1 MEINGNTR
9 VVVHLAYPSAHLQ
22 TPQLFN
28 ARCRELGLNAVQV
41 PWQVHAGHLQQ
52 VLAALRVS
60 ESVSGMIVTIPH
72 KESIAA
78 LCDRLEG
85 TAALL
90 KVANVVRKTQDGE
103 LVGRIFDGEGFIGGL
118 RRQGRDPRGKKVLLV
133 GAGGVAVAIAYALLD
148 AGVQRLCIANRTLA
162 RAQRLVERLQTFY
175 PDGDIAVGP
184 ADASGYD
191 LVVNAT
197 ALGLHASDPLPLD
210 VETIAPG
217 TVVAEVVMLPAITPL
232 LQAASERGADI
243 HAGRHMLLGQIDPF
257 IDFVLGS
264 ANTSS

>member
-9 VVVHLAYPSAHLQ
+9 IVVHLAYPSAHLQ

-28 ARCRELGLNAVQV
+28 VRCRELGLNAVQV
-41 PWQVHAGHLQQ
+41 PWQVHADHLPQ

-85 TAALL
+85 PAALL
-90 KVANVVRKTQDGE
+90 KVANVVRKTQDGL
-103 LVGRIFDGEGFIGGL
+103 LVGRILDGEGFIGGL
-118 RRQGRDPRGKKVLLV
+118 RRQGRDPRRKKVLLV

-148 AGVQRLCIANRTLA
+148 AGVHRLRIVNRTLA
-162 RAQRLVERLQTFY
+162 RAQHLVERLQTLF
-175 PDGDIAVGP
+175 PGQDVAVGS
-184 ADASGYD
+184 ADASGYE
-191 LVVNAT
+191 LVINAT
-197 ALGLHASDPLPLD
+197 ALGMHAGDPLPLD
-210 VETIAPG
+210 VATIAPA
-217 TVVAEVVMLPAITPL
+217 TVVAEVVMLPALTPL
-232 LQAASERGADI
+232 LQAARDRGADI

-257 IDFVLGS
+257 IDFILGS
-264 ANTSS
+264 VGTSS